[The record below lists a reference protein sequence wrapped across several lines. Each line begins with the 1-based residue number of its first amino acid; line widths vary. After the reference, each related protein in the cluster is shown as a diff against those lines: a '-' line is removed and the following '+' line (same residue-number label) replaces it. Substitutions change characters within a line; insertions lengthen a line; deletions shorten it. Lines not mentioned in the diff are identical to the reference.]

1 MTAPL
6 RGVRLLLADDDELG
20 TASMTLM
27 LERWGAHVD
36 AASDGTQAVRAVSVA
51 REEGRPY
58 DLILMDLHMPLMDGL
73 EATRWIRGELQETF
87 LPIIAVTAGTMPSE
101 IAGAKAAGCND
112 FISKP
117 VTGAVL
123 LTRMVQ
129 LIAQRETAPK

>member
-1 MTAPL
+1 
-6 RGVRLLLADDDELG
+6 VRLLLADDDELG

-36 AASDGTQAVRAVSVA
+36 AVSDGTQAVRSVSMS
-51 REEGRPY
+51 RQEGRPY
-58 DLILMDLHMPLMDGL
+58 DLVLMDLHMPMMDGL
-73 EATRWIRGELQETF
+73 EATRWIRQELNELS

-101 IAGAKAAGCND
+101 IEGATAAGCND

-117 VTGAVL
+117 VTAAVL
-123 LTRMVQ
+123 LARMVQ